1 MAFIHAGGTILE
13 RALLAGEA
21 LAVDT
26 GCLAAFSAGIDY
38 DIQFLGGF
46 KNALLGGEGIFLAR
60 LKGPGRV
67 YLQSLPLS
75 RLADRIIEASRLRFA
90 PGAGMQ
96 KE

>member
-1 MAFIHAGGTILE
+1 M
-13 RALLAGEA
+13 

-26 GCLAAFSAGIDY
+26 GCLAAFSASVDY

-60 LKGPGRV
+60 LEGPGRV

-75 RLADRIIEASRLRFA
+75 RLADRIIQASRLRYV
-90 PGAGMQ
+90 PGGGLQ